1 MYERKTQ
8 SPSMTHPNF
17 LTHLQHDILSPLVGK
32 IATGFKREHT
42 PDPLLFSDKVT
53 VRLRLLDRTDSEVLL
68 GIHTKQ
74 LGKQGAQSPIT
85 LNVGVNLLISEPA
98 DPRESILGFERE
110 EQFELQELLRQPLN
124 SVYLLKNRSLVL
136 RFLNQALK
144 FEAIRDE
151 QGRLALKWEVYV

>member
-1 MYERKTQ
+1 
-8 SPSMTHPNF
+8 
-17 LTHLQHDILSPLVGK
+17 
-32 IATGFKREHT
+32 
-42 PDPLLFSDKVT
+42 
-53 VRLRLLDRTDSEVLL
+53 
-68 GIHTKQ
+68 
-74 LGKQGAQSPIT
+74 

-124 SVYLLKNRSLVL
+124 SVYLLKNRALVL